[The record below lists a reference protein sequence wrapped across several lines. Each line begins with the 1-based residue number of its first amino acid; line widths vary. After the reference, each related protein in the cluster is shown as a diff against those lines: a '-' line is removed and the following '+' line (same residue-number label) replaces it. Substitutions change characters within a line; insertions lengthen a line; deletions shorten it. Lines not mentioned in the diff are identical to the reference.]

1 LTCCDPRKDHAVLA
15 RSPEEWKAFVE
26 EQLGIDQQWA
36 NRNTVTDDDRLL
48 LAAMGIA
55 WDEQP
60 SLEELLPAILP
71 EGPVR

>member
-1 LTCCDPRKDHAVLA
+1 M
-15 RSPEEWKAFVE
+15 E